1 MSLDLSTVQRDF
13 IAFYSRSR
21 WEHGHLSFLSDYSPA
36 IRASVKKSGLVTH
49 EPSKFSERLIDSQLK
64 QLQNLVDV
72 DQSYREIVSTAAS
85 IGAAISASRLGRVA
99 AVVAVAIFVVALSTL
114 LVASFD
120 PHAPLV
126 ELWHWLGL

>member
-1 MSLDLSTVQRDF
+1 
-13 IAFYSRSR
+13 
-21 WEHGHLSFLSDYSPA
+21 
-36 IRASVKKSGLVTH
+36 VTH